1 MKGTYEIK
9 SKATGKV
16 VYSASADDVAAD
28 WNYKKKR
35 LIMGFS
41 TEKKLIE
48 HKLGFQDLVFTLPEE
63 KITIAEG
70 RIKHDKEAKER
81 LKSDAEGLMK
91 TIKSEIKKPVVRRKK
106 K

>member
-16 VYSASADDVAAD
+16 VYTASADDVAAD
-28 WNYKKKR
+28 WNYKKKQ

-41 TEKKLIE
+41 KEKKLIE
-48 HKLGFQDLVFTLPEE
+48 HKLGFQDLIFTLSEPV
-63 KITIAEG
+63 K
-70 RIKHDKEAKER
+70 AK
-81 LKSDAEGLMK
+81 K
-91 TIKSEIKKPVVRRKK
+91 TETEIIEPEIKRRKK